1 MPSPD
6 DSQTA
11 FCRSPDANIR
21 LLAPAGCGKTFS
33 LLHRCRELAQR
44 ATHRKRFLIVTF
56 TRSATAE
63 LKDRLATESSFEAL
77 KGVTNVTT
85 LNAYGWNRIRSQVSS
100 PRLLTTKANL
110 FFAMKN
116 QLHPL
121 WSGNKHLE
129 HVVTKP
135 GPGARTLMTVMDNMK
150 SLGFVHARDL
160 NRETYNQRL
169 DDLEHEGLSWRI
181 TEQFEL
187 LTRIG
192 VLDSPHRGDTEGPS
206 TSRRQF
212 YDRFFTFWRRA
223 TDRLL
228 EESTFTFEDQ
238 KYWTYLDL
246 TAPTTAGKPKA
257 PLSGGVAPFSRTVR
271 V

>member
-6 DSQTA
+6 ASQSA
-11 FCRSPDANIR
+11 FCRSPHPNIR

-44 ATHRKRFLIVTF
+44 ASHRERFLIVTF

-63 LKDRLATESSFEAL
+63 LKDRLAAESSFAPL

-100 PRLLTTKANL
+100 PRLLTTKADL

-129 HVVTKP
+129 HAVTKP
-135 GPGARTLMTVMDNMK
+135 GPGARSLMTVMDNMK
-150 SLGFVHARDL
+150 SLGFVHTRDL
-160 NRETYNQRL
+160 NRESYLQRL
-169 DDLEHEGLSWRI
+169 SDLEREGLSWRI

-187 LTRIG
+187 LTSIG
-192 VLDSPHRGDTEGPS
+192 VLEPPAPRG
-206 TSRRQF
+206 
-212 YDRFFTFWRRA
+212 YRRA
-223 TDRLL
+223 LDKQATILRPLLHVL
-228 EESTFTFEDQ
+228 EEGHFSPPRGINLHLRGPEV
-238 KYWTYLDL
+238 LDL
-246 TAPTTAGKPKA
+246 PGPRRSDHGWQAQGAAFRVPPDTTT
-257 PLSGGVAPFSRTVR
+257 F
-271 V
+271 